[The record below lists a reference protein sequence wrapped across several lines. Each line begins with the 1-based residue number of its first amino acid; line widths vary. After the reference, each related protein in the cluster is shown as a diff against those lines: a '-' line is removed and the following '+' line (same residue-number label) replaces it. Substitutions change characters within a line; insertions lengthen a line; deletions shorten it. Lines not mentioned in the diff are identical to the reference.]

1 MQSKTMSFVESL
13 FNVVVGYLAALVV
26 QVILF
31 PHLGIHLD
39 LYQNMLIGLVF
50 TAVSIVRGYLVRRIF
65 NHLAGRRQKWTTDI
79 CASGAR

>member
-1 MQSKTMSFVESL
+1 MSLIESL
-13 FNVVVGYLAALVV
+13 CNVVVGYLVALAV

-50 TAVSIVRGYLVRRIF
+50 TAVSIVRGYLVRRLF
-65 NHLAGRRQKWTTDI
+65 NGWGRGVCHRPM
-79 CASGAR
+79 ASYR